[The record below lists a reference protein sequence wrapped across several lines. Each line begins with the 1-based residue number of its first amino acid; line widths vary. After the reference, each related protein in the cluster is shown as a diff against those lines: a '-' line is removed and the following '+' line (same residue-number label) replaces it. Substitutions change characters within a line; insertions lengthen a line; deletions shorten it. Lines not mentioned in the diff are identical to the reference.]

1 MFSLISMSQSQLRRG
16 TEVSLTW
23 RVVEA
28 VAEREG
34 VDPVELKPPLRS
46 ALDPD
51 ALETLFDHSGSEALR
66 LEFSYCGYDV
76 AVEEN
81 SVELLNG

>member
-1 MFSLISMSQSQLRRG
+1 MGRSQLRRPG
-16 TEVSLTW
+16 TDASVTR

-34 VDPVELKPPLRS
+34 VDPVELKPPLHS

-51 ALETLFDHSGSEALR
+51 ALETLFDHPGSEALN

-76 AVEEN
+76 VVEEEG
-81 SVELLNG
+81 VDLLDG